1 MYDLTVLLERIS
13 IFCDKRQ
20 ISINQMLKQAKL
32 ATSVIDNIKRGR
44 VPSLDKVHTIANFF
58 ECSIDYLVGRTDD
71 PTWHKP
77 DETSTEKV
85 QKTPII
91 MEKPKKS
98 KQLKQTKITLPLYPQ
113 AASAGTGNYLFDAE
127 PIDIN
132 VEKNSKT
139 VEADFL
145 VRVSG
150 DSMLPKYH
158 DGDIVLVKQTP
169 SIFEGE
175 IGVFYVDGDS
185 FIKQLGSGELISL
198 NPDYPNIPIREYNSV
213 RCFGQVIGV
222 LDV

>member
-1 MYDLTVLLERIS
+1 MYKSDKVAEVIKELAKVKGIQLKTMLVELQLNKNTLSNMYKGSMLKADSLARIS
-13 IFCDKRQ
+13 DY
-20 ISINQMLKQAKL
+20 L
-32 ATSVIDNIKRGR
+32 
-44 VPSLDKVHTIANFF
+44 
-58 ECSIDYLVGRTDD
+58 ECSIDFLMGRTND

-77 DETSTEKV
+77 DENSTEKA

-98 KQLKQTKITLPLYPQ
+98 KQSKQAKITLPLYPQ